1 MPVGLLFKRCRSF
14 LFNNGG
20 LFYFPPMSLLHN
32 YLFFI
37 SMIIKFFSKGQLPKF
52 FFQFFLPIAS
62 SVPPLPSFSISFPLR

>member
-37 SMIIKFFSKGQLPKF
+37 SMIIKFFLRDNFRNF
-52 FFQFFLPIAS
+52 FFNFFYQ
-62 SVPPLPSFSISFPLR
+62 